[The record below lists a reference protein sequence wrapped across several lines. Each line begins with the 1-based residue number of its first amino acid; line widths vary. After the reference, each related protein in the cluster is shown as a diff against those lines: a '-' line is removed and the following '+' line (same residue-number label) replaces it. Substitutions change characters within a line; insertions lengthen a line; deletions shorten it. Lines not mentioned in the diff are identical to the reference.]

1 MDELTFEA
9 MGDNLGDN
17 KLTIG
22 TAAADFTFETET
34 VRSGETFDQG
44 L

>member
-9 MGDNLGDN
+9 LGDTLGDN

-22 TAAADFTFETET
+22 TAAADFVFETEP
-34 VRSGETFDQG
+34 VVVAKLSAKA
-44 L
+44 